1 MLDLRYSSLPAALE
15 VDGEVFAIKTDFRV
29 WLAWL
34 ESLEVN
40 GIAEYG
46 IFEGDPPKGDG
57 WVDVAQAFALNAPV
71 TPTGK
76 ATESVQAFDFIRDG
90 DYIVGSFQQV
100 YNIDLTDPNLSMHW
114 HRFLA
119 LFRSLPETCI
129 MSKIMGYRTFK
140 KADKDDYNKSMEKA
154 KRAYTLPPKRTFM
167 NLQEEE
173 QDKALDDWSEWA
185 FGKATI
191 E

>member
-1 MLDLRYSSLPAALE
+1 MIDLRYSDLPAALE
-15 VDGEVFAIKTDFRV
+15 VDGEVFAIKTDFRT

-46 IFEGDPPKGDG
+46 IFESDIPQGDS
-57 WVDVAQAFALNAPV
+57 WVEVAQQFALSAPV
-71 TPTGK
+71 TPVGK
-76 ATESVQAFDFIRDG
+76 ATETVQAFDFIRDG
-90 DYIVGSFQQV
+90 DYIVGSFQQA
-100 YNIDLTDPNLSMHW
+100 YGIDLTDPSLSMHW

-154 KRAYTLPPKRTFM
+154 KRAYTLPQKHTFITE
-167 NLQEEE
+167 QKAV
-173 QDKALDDWSEWA
+173 QDKAIDDWADWA
-185 FGKATI
+185 FGKATL
-191 E
+191 

>member
-1 MLDLRYSSLPAALE
+1 MIDLRYSDLPAALE

-46 IFEGDPPKGDG
+46 IFESDIPQGDS
-57 WVDVAQAFALNAPV
+57 WVEVAQQFALSAPV
-71 TPTGK
+71 TPAGK
-76 ATESVQAFDFIRDG
+76 ATEIVQAFDFIRDG
-90 DYIVGSFQQV
+90 DYIVGSFQQA
-100 YNIDLTDPNLSMHW
+100 YGIDLTDPSLSMHW

-140 KADKDDYNKSMEKA
+140 KSDKDDYNKSMEKA
-154 KRAYTLPPKRTFM
+154 KRAYTLPPKHTFM
-167 NLQEEE
+167 TEQKAI
-173 QDKALDDWSEWA
+173 QDKAIDDWADWA
-185 FGKATI
+185 FGKATL
-191 E
+191 

>member
-1 MLDLRYSSLPAALE
+1 MLDLRYSSLPAAIE

-46 IFEGDPPKGDG
+46 IFDCDPPKGDS
-57 WVDVAQAFALNAPV
+57 WVDVAQAFALNAPA
-71 TPTGK
+71 TPTGSAK
-76 ATESVQAFDFIRDG
+76 ESVQAFDFIRDG

-100 YNIDLTDPNLSMHW
+100 YGIDLTDPNLSMHW

-119 LFRSLPETCI
+119 LFRSLPDTCI

-185 FGKATI
+185 FGKATL